1 MPNFYPMA
9 IAKLS
14 KPQVRFSMYY
24 ASLRKIFVCTTLS
37 ATAAMGVS
45 SLNSLS
51 FGQGFSPRLPNANS
65 TFEHAVKPK
74 YSLPRQAP
82 KLGQPDLGGGSK
94 GSGSKGGGSNAKS
107 DSGFGGSNF
116 ALPRRAPS
124 TPSVSNV
131 PAVKSN
137 FSSGAPLETLED
149 PDRSPSNA
157 STVEST
163 SSSSGRQLFIDICNV
178 KLMQDIMIPAEEEG
192 LLSELNVKEGDAV
205 PSGKII
211 GEIDAGRMELALEEA
226 RKKHEI
232 QLMKASSKSAYNVAV
247 KKYRLAGEEYE
258 SSVRLGKKGSTSA
271 HEVRRA
277 KYSMEAAYAEA
288 QEAKDQRKE
297 AAGLAAL
304 EEINVRQIEM
314 VIGKMRISTPF
325 DGNVLEILKHPQE
338 YVQKGENVVRFVRMD
353 KLWVEGTVSSETCR
367 PTDVKGK
374 RVTVTLKQAGGE
386 ELEFLGQVVT
396 GPLEVEGVGK
406 RFRVRAEVD
415 NRYENGQ
422 WVLLPGASLSMSVD
436 LGPNTTQRAASRVR

>member
-1 MPNFYPMA
+1 
-9 IAKLS
+9 
-14 KPQVRFSMYY
+14 MYY

-45 SLNSLS
+45 SLS
-51 FGQGFSPRLPNANS
+51 FGQGFSPGLPNANS
-65 TFEHAVKPK
+65 TFENATTPK
-74 YSLPRQAP
+74 YSLPRQTP
-82 KLGQPDLGGGSK
+82 KLEQPSLDGGS
-94 GSGSKGGGSNAKS
+94 SSKSN
-107 DSGFGGSNF
+107 SGFGGSSF
-116 ALPRRAPS
+116 ALPRRAKSAPAVSDTPATKSSFSPDDAFGTLEEPIS
-124 TPSVSNV
+124 TPSNVS
-131 PAVKSN
+131 S
-137 FSSGAPLETLED
+137 
-149 PDRSPSNA
+149 
-157 STVEST
+157 VESK
-163 SSSSGRQLFIDICNV
+163 SSSESGRQLFIDICNV

-192 LLSELNVKEGDAV
+192 LLSELDIKEGDAV
-205 PSGKII
+205 PAGKII
-211 GEIDAGRMELALEEA
+211 GKIDAERMELALEEA
-226 RKKHEI
+226 RKKLEI
-232 QLMKASSKSAYNVAV
+232 QQMKASSKSAYNVAV
-247 KKYRLAGEEYE
+247 KKYKLAEEEYK
-258 SSVRLGKKGSTSA
+258 SSARLGRKGSTSA

-277 KYSMEAAYAEA
+277 KYSMDASYAEA
-288 QEAKDQRKE
+288 QDANDQRKE

-304 EEINVRQIEM
+304 EEIKVRQIEM
-314 VIGKMRISTPF
+314 ILGKMRISTPF
-325 DGNVLEILKHPQE
+325 DGNVLEILKHPME

-353 KLWVEGTVSSETCR
+353 KLWVEGTVSSDTCR